1 MFLSFLKPH
10 AMLKA
15 VYC

>member
-1 MFLSFLKPH
+1 MFLSSLKPH